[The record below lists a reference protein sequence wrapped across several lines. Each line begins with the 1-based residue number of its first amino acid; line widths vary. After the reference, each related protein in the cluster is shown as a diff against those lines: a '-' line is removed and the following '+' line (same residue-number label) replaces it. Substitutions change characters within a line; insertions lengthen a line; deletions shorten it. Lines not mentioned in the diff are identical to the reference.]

1 MRKLAR
7 EGDDA
12 VVLGGA
18 GHAELAKAQGAHHL
32 AHLAQ
37 KLQLERIVH
46 RGRYEHQRGAL
57 EQVGTGVRI
66 ARVLRAR
73 HGVRAHKVKAVLAG
87 KLKGALAHDAFDA
100 HRVDHHG
107 AHDGVGVGGVGERL
121 GVRLEPLDACLGIA
135 GKDDDVAFAECLV
148 VELSGDSAHAGGR
161 HDIVIGVPGQHADA
175 CLCIAAGKAA
185 ADEAKAD
192 DAGALGAAL
201 VNARVSHRTHGYSM
215 VSWQT
220 TSRMARMR
228 RMVSSN

>member
-7 EGDDA
+7 EGDDT

-57 EQVGTGVRI
+57 EQVGAGVCI

-87 KLKGALAHDAFDA
+87 
-100 HRVDHHG
+100 
-107 AHDGVGVGGVGERL
+107 
-121 GVRLEPLDACLGIA
+121 
-135 GKDDDVAFAECLV
+135 
-148 VELSGDSAHAGGR
+148 
-161 HDIVIGVPGQHADA
+161 
-175 CLCIAAGKAA
+175 
-185 ADEAKAD
+185 
-192 DAGALGAAL
+192 
-201 VNARVSHRTHGYSM
+201 
-215 VSWQT
+215 
-220 TSRMARMR
+220 
-228 RMVSSN
+228 

>member
-1 MRKLAR
+1 MTTKYTDAPRTRVMTPASLNNGVHENHSIGQTMAIAPKKGLFDDISIPQIIAGAAAAATSVALASKI
-7 EGDDA
+7 GIAGSVIGAA
-12 VVLGGA
+12 VSSVITVVSSQVYRHFISASAQALKGTHAAVDYPAGAYEPVEFNAEEHLGGA
-18 GHAELAKAQGAHHL
+18 ATTQEMRQ
-32 AHLAQ
+32 
-37 KLQLERIVH
+37 
-46 RGRYEHQRGAL
+46 
-57 EQVGTGVRI
+57 I
-66 ARVLRAR
+66 A
-73 HGVRAHKVKAVLAG
+73 
-87 KLKGALAHDAFDA
+87 
-100 HRVDHHG
+100 
-107 AHDGVGVGGVGERL
+107 
-121 GVRLEPLDACLGIA
+121 
-135 GKDDDVAFAECLV
+135 
-148 VELSGDSAHAGGR
+148 GR

>member
-1 MRKLAR
+1 M
-7 EGDDA
+7 
-12 VVLGGA
+12 
-18 GHAELAKAQGAHHL
+18 
-32 AHLAQ
+32 
-37 KLQLERIVH
+37 
-46 RGRYEHQRGAL
+46 
-57 EQVGTGVRI
+57 
-66 ARVLRAR
+66 
-73 HGVRAHKVKAVLAG
+73 RAHKVKAVLAG
-87 KLKGALAHDAFDA
+87 KLKGALAHNALDA
-100 HRVDHHG
+100 HGVDHHG
-107 AHDGVGVGGVGERL
+107 THDGVGVGGVGECL
-121 GVRLEPLDACLGIA
+121 GMRLEPFDACLGIA
-135 GKDDDVAFAECLV
+135 SQDDDVAFAECLA

-175 CLCIAAGKAA
+175 RLRIAACEAA